1 MRKTKTSTQFV
12 NSSAYAASAD
22 GEVFSS
28 DSLYSQIPDSIRY
41 FSSNFWTSRLG
52 KLIKS
57 DISPLFTVEETNKQ
71 GVFSLKADKS
81 KFVNNN
87 NFVNGV
93 LTKIFDQRAWKFFC
107 EDQLKGLAGQT
118 FYDHYTNLET
128 PVIVPELDGQFTD
141 SVAYLNREFV
151 YNFHARRFEN
161 LASDISFSPS
171 MLPTVYDVTRDINLD
186 TRTEDENL
194 SIRFGGIIQA
204 ASADSLVLS
213 KEVTPALLQYFDEY
227 AKAYNSPDAKSVI
240 LRLKGKNTTS
250 ILTSQDISRT
260 AKYKKDFVPFP
271 YYMQAEFS
279 NRNRF
284 AGSITELMNTGG
296 ELQNSLLQFINS
308 RSLPSTIQFIKYTDT
323 VSEEAIKVHSLKNW
337 ISSELANDASPDK
350 QSKITGL
357 LGAIKKNLPSY
368 TRKVNKLS
376 EQDCKLSSV
385 WYKIEKRQFNYT
397 SKALQTYFIDANSA
411 SLINF
416 IDSQIKYG
424 TEYFYTVSCIC
435 IITGTKYSYSEYY
448 EAENTEKLDD
458 VADGTYKIKINSSV
472 DYAVAEMPYAKFS
485 GAAHEKPN
493 VSPQAQFDVVNDQLS
508 LTLKQPALEE
518 YAEYRAI
525 ENGEVALYESIRLSQ
540 ENSDI
545 NKVRYALKSPTLQ
558 IYRLTDKPNSYIQF
572 QNKLYKQ
579 LSLKEYEHTLQDE
592 IFTNKKYY
600 YLFRYVNVH
609 GVPSNPSKIYEI
621 MLKDE
626 EGYRYIESDIVELEP
641 EPIRKTTKDFKK
653 YVLIKASQ
661 LQLVPN
667 VDNNASDIQQVMFGP
682 ADGQVWERQFLLK
695 IRSKKT
701 NRELAYRFG
710 LNLDK
715 KK

>member
-12 NSSAYAASAD
+12 NSNTYAASAE

-52 KLIKS
+52 KLVKS
-57 DISPLFTVEETNKQ
+57 DNSPLFTVEETNKQ

-81 KFVNNN
+81 KFVNKN

-93 LTKIFDQRAWKFFC
+93 LTKIFDQRAWKSFC
-107 EDQLKGLAGQT
+107 EDQLKALTGQT

-128 PVIVPELDGQFTD
+128 PVVVPELDGQFTD

-171 MLPTVYDVTRDINLD
+171 ILPTVYDVTRDINLD

-227 AKAYNSPDAKSVI
+227 VKAYNSQDATAVV
-240 LRLKGKNTTS
+240 LRLKGKNTTN
-250 ILTSQDISRT
+250 IITSQDVSRT

-279 NRNRF
+279 NKNGF
-284 AGSITELMNTGG
+284 PGSITELMNVGSG
-296 ELQNSLLQFINS
+296 LQTSLLDFINS
-308 RSLPSTIQFIKYTDT
+308 RSLPSTVPFIKYTDT
-323 VSEEAIKVHSLKNW
+323 VSEESVKVHNLKSW
-337 ISSELANDASPDK
+337 ISAELADDVSPDN
-350 QSKITGL
+350 QNKITGL
-357 LGAIKKNLPSY
+357 LNAIKKNLQVY
-368 TRKVNKLS
+368 TRKVNKLA
-376 EQDCKLSSV
+376 EQDSKVSSV
-385 WYKIEKRQFNYT
+385 WYKIEKRLFNHT
-397 SKALQTYFIDANSA
+397 SKPLQTYFIDASGP

-416 IDSQIKYG
+416 IDTQIKYG
-424 TEYFYTVSCIC
+424 AEYFYTVSCIC
-435 IITGTKYSYSEYY
+435 IITGTKYSYLAYY
-448 EAENTEKLDD
+448 ETENTEKLDD
-458 VADGTYKIKINSSV
+458 IADGTYKIKINSSV

-485 GAAHEKPN
+485 GAVHEKPN
-493 VSPQAQFDVVNDQLS
+493 VSPQVQFDVVNDQLS

-540 ENSDI
+540 ENGDI

-592 IFTNKKYY
+592 LFTNKKYY
-600 YLFRYVNVH
+600 YLFRYVNEH
-609 GVPSNPSKIYEI
+609 GVPSKPSEIYEI

-626 EGYRYIESDIVELEP
+626 EGYRYIQSSIVDLEP
-641 EPIRKTTKDFKK
+641 ELVRKTAKDFKR
-653 YVLIKASQ
+653 YMLIKASQ

-667 VDNNASDIQQVMFGP
+667 SDNNASDIDEVSFGP
-682 ADGQVWERQFLLK
+682 ADGQVWGRQFLLK

-701 NRELAYRFG
+701 NRELAYRFS